1 MNKAISWFEIP
12 AADLDRAQG
21 FYETVFRKKLNRTSM
36 GGEELAVFPYDRDGG
51 ATGGAL
57 IHSREAGKKGSTIY
71 LFSEEPIEDVLA
83 RVPGAGGQ
91 IEKGR
96 IELPNGIGAIG
107 LIVDCEGNRVG
118 VHAMK

>member
-12 AADLDRAQG
+12 TADLDRAQK
-21 FYETVFRKKLNRTSM
+21 FYETVFQKKLNRISM
-36 GGEELAVFPYDRDGG
+36 GGEELAVFPYDREGG

-57 IHSREAGKKGSTIY
+57 IRSLESGKSGAIVY
-71 LFSEEPIEDVLA
+71 LFSEEPVENVLE
-83 RVPGAGGQ
+83 RVSGAGGK

-96 IELPNGIGAIG
+96 VELPNGIGAIG
-107 LIVDCEGNRVG
+107 LIVDCEGNRIG